1 MFEKLNIN
9 LDLTALE
16 KLQSVQTDSWGA
28 DTFQEHRILDLQR
41 VLDIVAPQ
49 VKFNIRPDYSNFT
62 FIKSLGAYVIHSD
75 GLGITLNI
83 YIRSGGE
90 TTTFYNNPSNHRL
103 YTDTPRYYLYDKNQ
117 LEFGDSFQAK
127 TNDCYLLDTDCPHS
141 VSNIQGTRKI
151 LRLVWREATFVDIL
165 DSIEIIE

>member
-1 MFEKLNIN
+1 MFEKLNLN
-9 LDLTALE
+9 LDLVALE
-16 KLQSVQTDSWGA
+16 QLQSMRSDGWGA

-41 VLDIVAPQ
+41 VLDILSPQ
-49 VKFNIRPDYSNFT
+49 VKLNIQPDYSNFT

-151 LRLVWREATFVDIL
+151 LRLVWSEATFVDIL
-165 DSIEIIE
+165 NSIEIIK